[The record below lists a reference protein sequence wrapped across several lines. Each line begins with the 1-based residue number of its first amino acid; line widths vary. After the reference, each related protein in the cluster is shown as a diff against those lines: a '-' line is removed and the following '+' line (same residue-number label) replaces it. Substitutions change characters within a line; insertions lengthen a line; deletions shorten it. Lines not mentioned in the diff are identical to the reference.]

1 MGLDLRL
8 SVSKEMW
15 RKNLPALTLLLLSV
29 AASAQRASEAV
40 VPTLKTTARLAVVD
54 VVVTDAGGNPVPGLR
69 KEDFKVL
76 EDGKP
81 QTISVF
87 EEHTGQAPAAMKPPT
102 LPANTFDNSP
112 RADAPDSLN
121 VVLLDALNTPLGDQ
135 SFVHQQVLKYLT
147 GMPASAPM
155 AIFILST
162 RLRLVHGF
170 TSDLSAL
177 LAVLNDQKS
186 GSSPQTSPLLL
197 SGGEIHAEEQ
207 ATAQMQSLATLD
219 PNIQAAMDALRQF
232 QAEQQSSKTLNRVN
246 ITLLEMQQLAQYLAG
261 FPGRKNVIWFSGAF
275 PVTFFKDFSSMGE
288 GGEYNELRK
297 TGDALTAARVAVYP
311 VEAGGL
317 AANTLYDASALPLKV
332 TNAAD
337 ATRSQV
343 TQLQNDSIQRNAN
356 QATMEELAHDT
367 GGKAFYN
374 SNGLDEALAQA
385 VRDGSRYYTLDY
397 TPTNKVMNGK
407 YRRIHVKLT
416 HGHYKLAYRLGYN
429 AEDERTAGAV
439 AEKLATGDLL
449 VPLMAWGLPDFAQIL
464 YRMSVKPSTP
474 QPELTGPRA
483 GDNLKVQGAFTR
495 MDVDL
500 AVSEKALQL
509 EAAPDGR
516 RNGKL
521 EVTLIAYDR
530 YGNPMNW
537 LVRKMELSLS
547 PEQYRAYWDIG
558 LQFHLEFD
566 VPRGSSYLR
575 SGVCDLESGK
585 AGTIEVLLTV
595 PPASPQDAR
604 SN

>member
-1 MGLDLRL
+1 
-8 SVSKEMW
+8 MW
-15 RKNLPALTLLLLSV
+15 RKNLPALTLLLVSV
-29 AASAQRASEAV
+29 AVWAQESSEAV
-40 VPTLKTTARLAVVD
+40 GPILKTTARLAVVD
-54 VVVTDAGGNPVPGLR
+54 VVVTDYNDQPVPGLR
-69 KEDFKVL
+69 KEDFEVF

-87 EEHTGQAPAAMKPPT
+87 EEHAGNPPAAIKPPT
-102 LPANTFDNSP
+102 LPPNTFDNSP

-121 VVLLDALNTPLGDQ
+121 VVLLDALNTPIGDQ
-135 SFVHQQVLKYLT
+135 TFVHQQVLKYLAS
-147 GMPASAPM
+147 MHASAPM

-186 GSSPQTSPLLL
+186 GSSPQVSPLLR

-219 PNIQAAMDALRQF
+219 PNIQAALDALRQF
-232 QAEQQSSKTLNRVN
+232 QAEQESSKTLNRVN
-246 ITLLEMQQLAQYLAG
+246 ITLVEMQQLAQYLAG

-275 PVTFFKDFSSMGE
+275 PVSFFKDFTSMAEVGN
-288 GGEYNELRK
+288 YNEELRK
-297 TGDALTAARVAVYP
+297 TADALTAARVAVYP

-332 TNAAD
+332 TNAAG
-337 ATRSQV
+337 ATRAQV

-356 QATMEELAHDT
+356 QATMKELAHDT

-374 SNGLDEALAQA
+374 TNGLDEALAQA
-385 VRDGSRYYTLDY
+385 IRDGSRFYTLDY
-397 TPTNKVMNGK
+397 IPTNKEMNGK
-407 YRRIHVKLT
+407 YRHIHVKLT
-416 HGHYKLAYRLGYN
+416 NGHYKLAYRLGYN
-429 AEDERTAGAV
+429 AEDDRTAGAV
-439 AEKLATGDLL
+439 AVARRLATADPLL
-449 VPLMAWGLPDFAQIL
+449 PLMAWGLPDFAQIL
-464 YRMSVKPSTP
+464 YRISVKPSTP
-474 QPELTGPRA
+474 QPELTAPRV
-483 GDNLKVQGAFTR
+483 GDNLKMQGAFTR

-500 AVSEKALQL
+500 AITEKALQL

-530 YGNPMNW
+530 YGNPLNW
-537 LVRKMELSLS
+537 LVRKMELSFS
-547 PEQYRAYWDIG
+547 PEQYKAYWDNG
-558 LQFHLEFD
+558 LNPHLEFD
-566 VPRGSSYLR
+566 VPRGASYLR